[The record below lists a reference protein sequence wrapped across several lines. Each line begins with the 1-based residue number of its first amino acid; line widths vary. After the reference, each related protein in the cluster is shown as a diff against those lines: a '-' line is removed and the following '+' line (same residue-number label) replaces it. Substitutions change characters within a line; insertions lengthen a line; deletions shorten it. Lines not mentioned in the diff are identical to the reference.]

1 MVGLGIGI
9 AAAGR
14 TRLEWTTVYLPAAAR
29 LLNNESLYLT
39 GDPFCY
45 PPFSAAVAVP
55 FVRLPMWVSNAVFQ
69 LVSFAAMILLIR
81 TSWQLSGGRRLS
93 EERDK
98 FQREIWIAILALVC
112 VFRFSSNALAHGQ
125 SDLLTGMLLMLGA
138 VAVVNGRPAL
148 AGISAN
154 VRPCCSKVE

>member
-1 MVGLGIGI
+1 TLCRRVYVGTGLVGRGIGS

-14 TRLEWTTVYLPAAAR
+14 TRLEWTTVYVPAAAR
-29 LLNNESLYLT
+29 LLYNESLYLP
-39 GDPFCY
+39 GGPFCY

-81 TSWQLSGGRRLS
+81 TSWQLSGGRRLP

-112 VFRFSSNALAHGQ
+112 VVRFSSYALVHRQ
-125 SDLLTGMLLMLGA
+125 SDPFIGFTL
-138 VAVVNGRPAL
+138 
-148 AGISAN
+148 
-154 VRPCCSKVE
+154 